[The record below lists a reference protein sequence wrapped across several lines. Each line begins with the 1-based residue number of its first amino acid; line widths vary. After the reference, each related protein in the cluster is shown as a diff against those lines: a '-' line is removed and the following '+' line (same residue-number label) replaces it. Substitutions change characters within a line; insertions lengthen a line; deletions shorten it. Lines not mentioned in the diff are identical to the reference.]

1 MPRPLDEKLLRNSM
15 KMENN
20 NSYNLLDV
28 LSTIFKWKKAILLTC
43 VATAVLSAI
52 ISLLLPVYYKATTIF
67 YAASPDLAVPEAI
80 FGNSTTTPDYYGTEN
95 DMNRIMSI
103 AKSNELATF
112 MIDSFKLYQHYDI
125 DTTSPKA
132 AYYVRLNFAKHFEV
146 LKTKYDAIELSIE
159 DRDRELAARMANTA
173 REFINHLG
181 QALIK
186 DGQAKLLQ
194 TFEANIRAK
203 EESLRMVNDS
213 LQQLRERYGVY
224 NHLAQSETMSELVM
238 KTEAKLSNSRAKLSA
253 LEGQSRFRDSIILLR
268 ADIKGLEQEL
278 QQLNERLKRF
288 NEGMA
293 QVEMLKA
300 IQAEASE
307 KLGEDKEHYKQL
319 KAAYESDFPA
329 VLLLEPATVPVIKER
344 PKRMLIVAVSTV
356 VAFIF
361 SVLAVLIFETYREV
375 DWKRILHLH

>member
-1 MPRPLDEKLLRNSM
+1 MT
-15 KMENN
+15 MEHN

-28 LSTIFKWKKAILLTC
+28 LSTIFKWKKAILITC
-43 VATAVLSAI
+43 GATAVISAI
-52 ISLLLPVYYKATTIF
+52 VSLLLPVYYKATTVF

-80 FGNSTTTPDYYGTEN
+80 FGGTTTAPDYYGTEN

-103 AKSNELATF
+103 AKSNELASF

-173 REFINHLG
+173 REYINRLG
-181 QALIK
+181 QELIK
-186 DGQAKLLQ
+186 GGQTKLLR
-194 TFEANIRAK
+194 TFEENIRAK
-203 EESLRMVNDS
+203 EEGLRIINDS
-213 LQQLRERYGVY
+213 LQVLRERYGVY
-224 NHLAQSETMSELVM
+224 NHLAQSEIMAEMVA
-238 KTEAKLSNSRAKLSA
+238 KTEAKLSNSRAKLAA
-253 LEGQSRFRDSIILLR
+253 LEGQPRLRDSIIILR
-268 ADIKGLEQEL
+268 ANIKGLEQEL
-278 QQLNERLKRF
+278 AQLNERLKRF

-293 QVEMLKA
+293 LVETLKA
-300 IQAEASE
+300 LQAEASE

-319 KAAYESDFPA
+319 KAALESDFPA

-344 PKRMLIVAVSTV
+344 PKRMLIVAVSTA
-356 VAFIF
+356 VAFVF
-361 SVLAVLIFETYREV
+361 SVLAVVIFETYREV
-375 DWKRILHLH
+375 DWKRILHLR